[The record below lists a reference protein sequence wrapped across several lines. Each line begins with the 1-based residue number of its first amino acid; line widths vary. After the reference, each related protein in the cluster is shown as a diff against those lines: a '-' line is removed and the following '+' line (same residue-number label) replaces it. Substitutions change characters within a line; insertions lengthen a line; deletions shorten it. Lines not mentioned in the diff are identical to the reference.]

1 MKEGYLPKEQRKKIL
16 FLCDDI
22 RMHSGVATMAREI
35 VLGTCHRYNW
45 INVGA
50 AINHPEVGK
59 KIDLSEDSGNRS
71 GVSDAS
77 VFLYPQNGYGDS
89 MLIRQMLKIEKPDA
103 IFFFTDP
110 RYWEWL
116 FQIENEIRTKIPM
129 IYLNIW
135 DNYPAPI
142 YNRPYYE
149 SCDTLLAISK
159 QTKNI
164 NEIVLG
170 DKAKD
175 KIIEYVPHGIN
186 EEQFF
191 PIEKDHEKYPALETA
206 KKQLFGDKEYDRVFF
221 FNSRNIRRKNVTALI
236 AAYSLFKNNLPED
249 KKDKVALILH
259 TQPIDEH
266 GTDLFAV
273 RNLFLGEDE
282 SVKFSNGK
290 LSVEAMNYLYNIAD
304 ITVLPSNAEGWGLA
318 LTESMMA
325 GTMIMATV
333 TGGMQDQM
341 RFEDENG
348 NWIDFNADFPSN
360 HKGTYKKHG
369 KWAIPIFP
377 TTRTLVGSPKTPYI
391 FDDQINF
398 EDLSNKMMEFFNM
411 PKEEIKE
418 RGLAGRK
425 WTTSD
430 ESMASAKKMNE
441 NVIKY
446 IDKTLNEFKP
456 RKNFHFIKIDKKIPT
471 NQLQHKLIY

>member
-16 FLCDDI
+16 LLCDDI
-22 RMHSGVATMAREI
+22 RMHSGVATMAREF
-35 VLGTCHRYNW
+35 VLGTCHHYNW
-45 INVGA
+45 INAGA

-59 KIDLSEDSGNRS
+59 KIDLSQDTSNRA
-71 GVSDAS
+71 GIEDAS
-77 VFLYPQNGYGDS
+77 VFLLPQNGYGDS
-89 MLIRQMLKIEKPDA
+89 TLIRKLLKEEKPDA

-116 FQIENEIRTKIPM
+116 FQIENEIRAKVPM

-135 DNYPAPI
+135 DNYPAPM
-142 YNRPYYE
+142 YNQDYYE

-186 EEQFF
+186 EEHFF
-191 PIEKDHEKYPALETA
+191 PIDENHEKWDQLQIA
-206 KKQLFGDKEYDRVFF
+206 KKQLFGDKEYDHVFF
-221 FNSRNIRRKNVTALI
+221 FNSRNIRRKNVSNLI
-236 AAYSLFKNNLPED
+236 AAYSLFKENLPED
-249 KKDKVALILH
+249 KKDKVALVLH
-259 TQPIDEH
+259 TQPVDGN

-273 RNLFLGEDE
+273 RDLFLGEDD
-282 SVKFSNGK
+282 SVRFSQGK
-290 LSVEAMNYLYNIAD
+290 LSTEGMNFLYNLAD

-348 NWIDFNADFPSN
+348 NWFKPSPEIPSN
-360 HKGTYKKHG
+360 HRGTYKKHG
-369 KWAIPIFP
+369 KWAIPVFP
-377 TTRTLVGSPKTPYI
+377 FTRNLVGSPKTPYI
-391 FDDQINF
+391 YDDQIDF
-398 EDLSNKMMEFFNM
+398 EDLSNKMMESYNM
-411 PKEEIKE
+411 SKEKIKE
-418 RGLAGRK
+418 NGLAGRE
-425 WTTSD
+425 WATSD
-430 ESMASAKKMNE
+430 ESMESARCMNE
-441 NVIKY
+441 NIIKY
-446 IDKTLNEFKP
+446 VDQTLNTFKP
-456 RKNFHFIKIDKKIPT
+456 PKKFTFHKVENKKPK
-471 NQLQHKLIY
+471 QLQHKLVY